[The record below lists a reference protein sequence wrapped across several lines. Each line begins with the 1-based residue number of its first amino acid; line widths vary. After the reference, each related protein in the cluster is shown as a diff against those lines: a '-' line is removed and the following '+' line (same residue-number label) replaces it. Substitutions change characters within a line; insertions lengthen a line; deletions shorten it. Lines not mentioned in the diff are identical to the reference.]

1 MLNAIARYEMQ
12 TESKI
17 KVELSAVQHGTDPVS
32 MAYTHNIRYT
42 KNSPKRKF
50 HDGFYTPM

>member
-1 MLNAIARYEMQ
+1 MQ

-42 KNSPKRKF
+42 KNSPKWKF
-50 HDGFYTPM
+50 HDEFYTPM